1 MKMSPR
7 VLALVFAFVA
17 AKAFPASLLEQGIDA
32 LRAND
37 AAGAKSSLVAAL
49 NQDPQDE
56 RIYLYLGVADMQL
69 GDYNGALEILK
80 QGLALSQQYTY
91 AFYFD
96 LGNIYFM
103 QGQNLLAEGM
113 YSNAIRKDPNFADA
127 YLNRANSRMR
137 LSSYEGAA
145 ADYTTYLG
153 LAPNTPQRDNIQK
166 LLALL
171 EQAKVQAR
179 QQQLATEQKKQEEQA
194 RQKALLN
201 QVMQNLQSASSNTTN
216 LQAGNASI
224 QDSKPKLGLDD

>member
-1 MKMSPR
+1 MSMSAR
-7 VLALVFAFVA
+7 FLALIFILVA
-17 AKAFPASLLEQGIDA
+17 VKAFPATLLEQGIDA

-37 AAGAKSSLVAAL
+37 AAGAKTSLLAAL
-49 NQDPQDE
+49 NQNPQDE

-80 QGLALSQQYTY
+80 RGLALSQQYTY

-96 LGNIYFM
+96 IGNIYFM

-113 YSNAIRKDPNFADA
+113 YSSAIQKDPNFADA
-127 YLNRANSRMR
+127 YLNRANARMR
-137 LSSYEGAA
+137 LNSYDGAA

-153 LAPNTPQRDNIQK
+153 LAPNSPQRDNIQK

-171 EQAKVQAR
+171 GQAKAQA
-179 QQQLATEQKKQEEQA
+179 QQEQLTAEKNKQEAEA